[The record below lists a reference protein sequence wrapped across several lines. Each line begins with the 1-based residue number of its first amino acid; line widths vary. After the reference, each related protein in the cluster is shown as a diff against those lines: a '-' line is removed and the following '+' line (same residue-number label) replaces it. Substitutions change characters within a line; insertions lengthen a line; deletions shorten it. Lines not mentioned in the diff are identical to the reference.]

1 VQVAAFLK
9 GYFCL
14 NRRTAREW
22 EGLPAQKHSTH
33 FPGSSSPISRISFA
47 FFRVFRGQKPFAR
60 ILSGRKKFAMVVCMI
75 TVSIALRSEDQDFI
89 QEAVTSGRF
98 FSESEVVAEALSGL
112 KVREAIR
119 RGHMEELRNQL
130 RIGTEQADRGEFVE
144 FTAADVMAEGRKRLA
159 AQQNSL

>member
-1 VQVAAFLK
+1 MVA
-9 GYFCL
+9 
-14 NRRTAREW
+14 R
-22 EGLPAQKHSTH
+22 
-33 FPGSSSPISRISFA
+33 
-47 FFRVFRGQKPFAR
+47 
-60 ILSGRKKFAMVVCMI
+60 MI

>member
-1 VQVAAFLK
+1 
-9 GYFCL
+9 
-14 NRRTAREW
+14 
-22 EGLPAQKHSTH
+22 
-33 FPGSSSPISRISFA
+33 
-47 FFRVFRGQKPFAR
+47 
-60 ILSGRKKFAMVVCMI
+60 MVVCMI

-89 QEAVTSGRF
+89 QEAVTSGRVL
-98 FSESEVVAEALSGL
+98 SESEVVAEALSGL